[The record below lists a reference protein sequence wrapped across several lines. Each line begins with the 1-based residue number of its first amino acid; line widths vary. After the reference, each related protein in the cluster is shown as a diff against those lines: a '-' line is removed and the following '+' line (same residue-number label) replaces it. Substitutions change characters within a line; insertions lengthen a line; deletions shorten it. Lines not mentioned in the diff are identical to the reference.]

1 MNRGRMTSRVRIQFV
16 ALVMLV
22 GMGALGLR
30 LWWIQVA
37 HGAEWTSQLRGSSQA
52 TVRIPSVRG
61 EIKDRNGVTL
71 VQNRASYEVDF
82 YLPEMVKGYRERF
95 GSPPLSEYRA
105 IINGMPKDQKEPDI
119 IKIVN
124 DGIVPR
130 LNDLDLARDYNA
142 AKLQRHYRNDTEVP
156 FSYIKDIDFPTM
168 AKFSEHDVG
177 LPGVDIA
184 IKPVRSYV
192 YGALAAHILG
202 YVGMPDDINKEE
214 ASKFTFYQQDVEG
227 KSNIEKTMDE
237 YLRGKP
243 GVRYLRKN
251 AKGTIE
257 GVLREDPPQQGANV
271 FLTIDTRIQAIAE
284 EALRAVGRAGAVVV
298 DPNNGNVLAMAT
310 VPSFDPNTFIP
321 SIKAKDWKA
330 LQKDEGDPLVNR
342 AISALPPGSTFK
354 LITALSGLRGTKNL
368 AGAKYS
374 CGGGVSYGD
383 HFFQCWVAEK
393 HYTHGT
399 LGLPDA
405 IKVSCDSFF
414 YQYGNAAS
422 IQSID
427 QIGKMLGIGEESGLQ
442 LTGEQTGNMPGP
454 EWMQIHHPQERWSQ
468 AQTANVSIG
477 QGYTLVSPLQLAM
490 AYATIANGGVCYYPR
505 LVDKILKQDGSPV
518 LDERGNPAAAPPRVR
533 SDLRQEISPDKIE
546 LVRKGLWKVV
556 NEDGGTGGR
565 ARLKDWMVAGK
576 TGTAQA
582 TDRGHKDTVA
592 WFACFAPFDHPKYV
606 VAVMVQGG
614 EHGGSVAGPIATR
627 IIERTL
633 ALDEGKFNMQVA
645 WLAPAHKANPFQMIK
660 DVNYAGGNVPS
671 GDEENADE
679 SQNATAE
686 MASSDASPD
695 VEPEADTQGKVRRRA
710 SAPVA
715 RALPAAPAAPRNFFQ
730 RLFGVHSPPQLFS
743 TALWSTP
750 ATGTCAG
757 APAAQPPARTHT
769 MNPRLEKLRQDSAA
783 WLMTG
788 QPLHFYD
795 RQSKKDFGAFL
806 SKDRQQAHTQ
816 RGKTRI
822 PRGLARERPAGGI

>member
-1 MNRGRMTSRVRIQFV
+1 MNKRRLNSRLRIQF
-16 ALVMLV
+16 
-22 GMGALGLR
+22 LGLFMLLGVGSLGVR

-37 HGAEWTSQLRGSSQA
+37 HGQEWTSQIRGSSQA

-61 EIKDRNGVTL
+61 EIKDRNGLTL

-95 GSPPLSEYRA
+95 GSPPLAEHRA
-105 IINGMPKDQKEPDI
+105 IISGMPKDVKEPDI

-142 AKLQRHYRNDTEVP
+142 SQLQRHYRNDTEVP
-156 FSYIKDIDFPTM
+156 YSYIKDIDFPTM

-202 YVGMPDDINKEE
+202 YVGAPDDTNKDE
-214 ASKFTFYQQDVEG
+214 AKKFTFYQGDVDG
-227 KSNIEKTMDE
+227 KSNIEKAMDD

-257 GVLREDPPQQGANV
+257 GVLREDPPQQGANI
-271 FLTIDTRIQAIAE
+271 FLTIDARIQAIAE
-284 EALRAVGRAGAVVV
+284 EALRAVSRAGAVVV
-298 DPNNGNVLAMAT
+298 DPNNGNILAMAS

-321 SIKAKDWKA
+321 SIKAKDWQA
-330 LQKDEGDPLVNR
+330 LQKDEGDPLVAR
-342 AISALPPGSTFK
+342 AISCLPPGSTFK
-354 LITALSGLRGTKNL
+354 LITALAGLRGTKNL
-368 AGAKYS
+368 ANTKYG
-374 CGGGVSYGD
+374 CYGGGSYGD
-383 HFFQCWVAEK
+383 HFFRCWVAEK

-399 LGLPDA
+399 IGVADA
-405 IKVSCDSFF
+405 LKVSCDSFF

-427 QIGKMLGIGEESGLQ
+427 HVGKMLGMGEESGLQ
-442 LTGEQTGNMPGP
+442 LSGEQTGNMPGP

-490 AYATIANGGVCYYPR
+490 AYAAIANGGVCYYPR
-505 LVDKILKQDGSPV
+505 LVDRVLKQDGSPV
-518 LDERGNPAAAPPRVR
+518 LDERGNVAVPQTPRVR
-533 SDLRQEISPDKIE
+533 TDLRHEISPEKIE

-565 ARLKDWMVAGK
+565 ARLKDWVVAGK

-582 TDRGHKDTVA
+582 TDRGHEENVA
-592 WFACFAPFDHPKYV
+592 WFACFAPFDHPKFV
-606 VAVMVQGG
+606 VAVMVQGASG
-614 EHGGSVAGPIATR
+614 HGGEVAGPIADR
-627 IIERTL
+627 ILERSL
-633 ALDEGKFNMQVA
+633 ALDEGKFDMQVA
-645 WLAPAHKANPFQMIK
+645 WLPPAHHANPLQLIK
-660 DVNYAGGNVPS
+660 SVSYHDKGGNL
-671 GDEENADE
+671 GGEDEE
-679 SQNATAE
+679 TAPDSPTGTAQ

-695 VEPEADTQGKVRRRA
+695 VEPEADSQGKVRKRGA
-710 SAPVA
+710 AVA
-715 RALPAAPAAPRNFFQ
+715 RALPAATPAPRNFFQ
-730 RLFGVHSPPQLFS
+730 KLFGI
-743 TALWSTP
+743 
-750 ATGTCAG
+750 
-757 APAAQPPARTHT
+757 R
-769 MNPRLEKLRQDSAA
+769 
-783 WLMTG
+783 
-788 QPLHFYD
+788 
-795 RQSKKDFGAFL
+795 
-806 SKDRQQAHTQ
+806 
-816 RGKTRI
+816 
-822 PRGLARERPAGGI
+822 

>member
-1 MNRGRMTSRVRIQFV
+1 MNKSRLSSRLRIQ
-16 ALVMLV
+16 LVGLLMLL

-37 HGAEWTSQLRGSSQA
+37 HGEVWTSQLRGSSQA

-95 GSPPLSEYRA
+95 GPPPLTEYRA
-105 IINGMPKDQKEPDI
+105 VINGMPKDQKEPDI

-124 DGIVPR
+124 SGIVPR

-142 AKLQRHYRNDTEVP
+142 GRLQKHYRNDTEVP
-156 FSYIKDIDFPTM
+156 FSYIKDIDFPMM

-202 YVGMPDDINKEE
+202 YVGMPNDIDKEE
-214 ASKFTFYQQDVEG
+214 AGKFTFYQQDVEG
-227 KSNIEKTMDE
+227 KSNIEKTMDQ

-257 GVLREDPPQQGANV
+257 GVLKEDPPQQGANV
-271 FLTIDTRIQAIAE
+271 FLTIDARIQAIAE
-284 EALRAVGRAGAVVV
+284 EALRAVSRAGAVVV
-298 DPNNGNVLAMAT
+298 DPNNGDVLAMT
-310 VPSFDPNTFIP
+310 SVPSFDPNTFIP

-342 AISALPPGSTFK
+342 AISCLPPGSTFK
-354 LITALSGLRGTKNL
+354 LITSLAGLRGAKNL

-383 HFFQCWVAEK
+383 HFFQCWVASK

-399 LGLPDA
+399 IGLADA

-414 YQYGNAAS
+414 YQYGNAAG

-427 QIGKMLGIGEESGLQ
+427 HIGKMLGIGEESGLQ
-442 LTGEQTGNMPGP
+442 LSGEQTGNMPGP

-468 AQTANVSIG
+468 AQTANVTIG

-490 AYATIANGGVCYYPR
+490 AYAAIANGGVCYYPR
-505 LVDKILKQDGSPV
+505 LVDKVLKQDGSPL
-518 LDERGNPAAAPPRVR
+518 LDEQGNPAAPPPRVR
-533 SDLRQEISPDKIE
+533 SDLRQEIPPDRIE

-556 NEDGGTGGR
+556 NEGGGTGGR
-565 ARLKDWMVAGK
+565 AHLQDWVVAGK

-582 TDRGHKDTVA
+582 TERGHEENVA

-606 VAVMVQGG
+606 VVVMVQGASG
-614 EHGGSVAGPIATR
+614 HGGEVAGPIATR
-627 IIERTL
+627 ILERTL
-633 ALDEGKFNMQVA
+633 AQDEGKFDMQVA
-645 WLAPAHKANPFQMIK
+645 WLAPAHHANPLQLIK
-660 DVNYAGGNVPS
+660 SVAYHGAGGNLGSV
-671 GDEENADE
+671 DEEDANQ
-679 SQNATAE
+679 SQSGTAQ

-695 VEPEADTQGKVRRRA
+695 VEPEADAQGSVRRRG
-710 SAPVA
+710 SAPVVRTA
-715 RALPAAPAAPRNFFQ
+715 PAAPQAPRNFFE
-730 RLFGVHSPPQLFS
+730 RLFGMRRQP
-743 TALWSTP
+743 
-750 ATGTCAG
+750 
-757 APAAQPPARTHT
+757 APAPPAPPPNR
-769 MNPRLEKLRQDSAA
+769 R
-783 WLMTG
+783 
-788 QPLHFYD
+788 
-795 RQSKKDFGAFL
+795 
-806 SKDRQQAHTQ
+806 
-816 RGKTRI
+816 RGTNTR
-822 PRGLARERPAGGI
+822 

>member
-1 MNRGRMTSRVRIQFV
+1 MKRGRLTSRVRIQFL
-16 ALVMLV
+16 ALLMLL
-22 GMGALGLR
+22 GMGALGLK

-37 HGAEWTSQLRGSSQA
+37 HGAEWTAQLRGSSQA

-95 GSPPLSEYRA
+95 GSPPLTEYRA
-105 IINGMPKDQKEPDI
+105 IISGMPKDQKEPDI

-130 LNDLDLARDYNA
+130 LNELDLARDYNA
-142 AKLQRHYRNDTEVP
+142 GKLERHFRNDTEVP

-192 YGALAAHILG
+192 YGALAAHLLG
-202 YVGMPDDINKEE
+202 YVGMPDDIDKEE
-214 ASKFTFYQQDVEG
+214 ARKFTFYQQDVEG
-227 KSNIEKTMDE
+227 KSNVEKMMDE

-271 FLTIDTRIQAIAE
+271 FLTIDARIQSIAE
-284 EALRAVGRAGAVVV
+284 EALRAVSRAGVVVV
-298 DPNNGNVLAMAT
+298 DPNNGNILAMAT

-321 SIKAKDWKA
+321 SIKAKDWTA
-330 LQKDEGDPLVNR
+330 LQKDEADPLVNR
-342 AISALPPGSTFK
+342 AISGLPPGSTFK

-399 LGLPDA
+399 IGLPDA

-414 YQYGNAAS
+414 YQYGNAAG

-427 QIGKMLGIGEESGLQ
+427 HIGKMLGIGEESGLQ
-442 LTGEQTGNMPGP
+442 LTGEQSGNMPGP

-477 QGYTLVSPLQLAM
+477 QGYTLVSPMQLAM
-490 AYATIANGGVCYYPR
+490 AYVAIANGGICYYPR
-505 LVDKILKQDGSPV
+505 LVDRVLHQDGSPV
-518 LDERGNPAAAPPRVR
+518 LDEQGNPAAPPPRVR
-533 SDLRQEISPDKIE
+533 SDLRQEISPVGID

-565 ARLKDWMVAGK
+565 ARLKNVVVAGK

-582 TDRGHKDTVA
+582 SVRGHKDTTA
-592 WFACFAPFDHPKYV
+592 WFACFAPFEKPKYV

-614 EHGGSVAGPIATR
+614 EHGGSVAGPVADR
-627 IIERTL
+627 ILQRAL
-633 ALDEGKFNMQVA
+633 ALDEGKFDMQVA

-660 DVNYAGGNVPS
+660 DVTYHDAEGNLGGE
-671 GDEENADE
+671 DEENADA
-679 SQNATAE
+679 SQTATAQ
-686 MASSDASPD
+686 MASSDAAPD
-695 VEPEADTQGKVRRRA
+695 VEPEADSQGQVRRRGT
-710 SAPVA
+710 
-715 RALPAAPAAPRNFFQ
+715 APAARAVPIAAPQSRNFFE
-730 RLFGVHSPPQLFS
+730 RLFGIRRQPAPP
-743 TALWSTP
+743 P
-750 ATGTCAG
+750 
-757 APAAQPPARTHT
+757 PPAR
-769 MNPRLEKLRQDSAA
+769 R
-783 WLMTG
+783 
-788 QPLHFYD
+788 
-795 RQSKKDFGAFL
+795 
-806 SKDRQQAHTQ
+806 
-816 RGKTRI
+816 RGVR
-822 PRGLARERPAGGI
+822 

>member
-1 MNRGRMTSRVRIQFV
+1 MKRGRLTSRVRMQFL
-16 ALVMLV
+16 ALLMLL
-22 GMGALGLR
+22 GMGALGLK

-37 HGAEWTSQLRGSSQA
+37 HGAEWTAQLRGSSQA

-95 GSPPLSEYRA
+95 GSPPLTEYRA

-130 LNDLDLARDYNA
+130 LNELDLARDYNA
-142 AKLQRHYRNDTEVP
+142 GKLERHYRNDTEVP

-192 YGALAAHILG
+192 YGALAAHLLG
-202 YVGMPDDINKEE
+202 YVGMPDDIDKEE
-214 ASKFTFYQQDVEG
+214 ARKFTFYQQDVEG

-257 GVLREDPPQQGANV
+257 GVLREDPSQQGANV
-271 FLTIDTRIQAIAE
+271 FLTIDARIQAIAE
-284 EALRAVGRAGAVVV
+284 EALRAVSRAGAVVV
-298 DPNNGNVLAMAT
+298 DPNNGNVLAMAS

-321 SIKAKDWKA
+321 SINAKNWKA

-354 LITALSGLRGTKNL
+354 LITSLAGLRRNL
-368 AGAKYS
+368 ANAHYN

-399 LGLPDA
+399 IGLADA

-414 YQYGNAAS
+414 YQYGNAAG

-427 QIGKMLGIGEESGLQ
+427 AAGKMLGIGEESGLQ

-490 AYATIANGGVCYYPR
+490 AYVAIANGGVCYYPR
-505 LVDKILKQDGSPV
+505 LVDRVLKQDGSPV
-518 LDERGNPAAAPPRVR
+518 LDEHGNVAVSQTPRVR
-533 SDLRQEISPDKIE
+533 SDLRQELSPDKIE

-565 ARLKDWMVAGK
+565 ARLKGTQVAGK

-592 WFACFAPFDHPKYV
+592 WFACFAPFEHPKYV

-627 IIERTL
+627 ILERAL
-633 ALDEGKFNMQVA
+633 ALDEGKFDMKVA
-645 WLAPAHKANPFQMIK
+645 WLSPAYKANPFQMIK
-660 DVNYAGGNVPS
+660 DVTYHDAGGNL
-671 GDEENADE
+671 GGEDEENADE
-679 SQNATAE
+679 SQNATAQ
-686 MASSDASPD
+686 MASSDAAPD
-695 VEPEADTQGKVRRRA
+695 VEPEADSQGQVRRRGT
-710 SAPVA
+710 APVA
-715 RALPAAPAAPRNFFQ
+715 RAVPAAPQAPRNFFQ
-730 RLFGVHSPPQLFS
+730 RLFGMHPR
-743 TALWSTP
+743 P
-750 ATGTCAG
+750 APVP
-757 APAAQPPARTHT
+757 APQPPSR
-769 MNPRLEKLRQDSAA
+769 R
-783 WLMTG
+783 
-788 QPLHFYD
+788 
-795 RQSKKDFGAFL
+795 
-806 SKDRQQAHTQ
+806 
-816 RGKTRI
+816 RGTTR
-822 PRGLARERPAGGI
+822 